1 MNNMTGIFWKEF
13 SLEGR
18 EYNLAHLHPFSFEF
32 IVPEKG
38 GKPEQR
44 YLINVN
50 FSLHCFTRG
59 FKENETVPEEHCY
72 ADSREK
78 RIICLDRY
86 ALSLELP
93 RIIKDVGQRKCFH
106 TGHDNFVT
114 IELIDKAGEAHDYTV
129 FFAVSKA
136 GRRKGLNLFVQSAY
150 VAERIPLKSKR
161 KPIKFMVI
169 AHNTAHNKKIK
180 TPR

>member
-1 MNNMTGIFWKEF
+1 MTGIIWKTF
-13 SLEGR
+13 ALEGA
-18 EYNLAHLHPFSFEF
+18 EYDLSHLHPFAFEF
-32 IVPEKG
+32 VVPEKD
-38 GKPEQR
+38 GKPEQK
-44 YLINVN
+44 YLINVS

-59 FKENETVPEEHCY
+59 FKEGEIAPDEQCY

-78 RIICLDRY
+78 RIICLDRH

-93 RIIKDVGQRKCFH
+93 KIIRNVGQRKCFH

-114 IELIDKAGEAHDYTV
+114 IELIDKAGEKHDYTV

-136 GRRKGLNLFVQSAY
+136 GKGKGLNLFVQSAY
-150 VAERIPLKSKR
+150 VADRIPLKSKS

-169 AHNTAHNKKIK
+169 AHNKAHNKKIK
-180 TPR
+180 APR

>member
-1 MNNMTGIFWKEF
+1 MPKLSQQRYKRNDMTGIAWNAFC
-13 SLEGR
+13 LEGCK
-18 EYNLAHLHPFSFEF
+18 YDLSHLHPFAFEF
-32 IVPEKG
+32 VVPEKG

-44 YLINVN
+44 YLINVS

-59 FKENETVPEEHCY
+59 FKDGETALEEQCY

-78 RIICLDRY
+78 RIICLDRH

-93 RIIKDVGQRKCFH
+93 EVIQNVGQRKCFH

-114 IELIDKAGEAHDYTV
+114 IELIDKSGETHDYTV

-136 GRRKGLNLFVQSAY
+136 GRGKGLNLFVQSAY
-150 VAERIPLKSKR
+150 VPDGIPLKR
-161 KPIKFMVI
+161 KPKPM
-169 AHNTAHNKKIK
+169 ARA
-180 TPR
+180 